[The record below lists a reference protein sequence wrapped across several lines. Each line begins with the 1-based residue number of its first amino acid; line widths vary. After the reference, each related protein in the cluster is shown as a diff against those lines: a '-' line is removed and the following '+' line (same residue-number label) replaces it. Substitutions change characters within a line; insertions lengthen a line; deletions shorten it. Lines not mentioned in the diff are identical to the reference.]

1 MMMMTMMTM
10 MMTIMMINDDDNDD
24 DQQLHLK
31 VIGPIECK
39 QPVLTIEL
47 PGGNIKNTFLA
58 RSVERTA
65 IMLGAQESE
74 TMIDWSVS
82 FGDGYYK
89 VFFID
94 PQPPVLPPK
103 SLQ

>member
-47 PGGNIKNTFLA
+47 PGGK
-58 RSVERTA
+58 
-65 IMLGAQESE
+65 
-74 TMIDWSVS
+74 
-82 FGDGYYK
+82 K
-89 VFFID
+89 
-94 PQPPVLPPK
+94 
-103 SLQ
+103 